1 MVSSDFLKHLSDQ
14 LDLIVSE
21 MGQAL
26 KPGGLLLYDTINR
39 SFLARLLVIWGGTLA
54 APFLNVPSEVHRWPL
69 LIKPAEL
76 VLALRRAGIQHQEI
90 RGFSPNLPFWSIP
103 ANLLLKGTIGGF
115 KVSRDLR
122 LSYIGWR
129 EKLWWPGL
137 QHQANFPVSK
147 VDLSIITAIPPIRTS
162 RMVPPSTQIKTSAR
176 PGQPMAWPC
185 SITK

>member
-1 MVSSDFLKHLSDQ
+1 MVSSDFLEHVSDQ

-76 VLALRRAGIQHQEI
+76 VLALRRAGIQHREI
-90 RGFSPNLPFWSIP
+90 PGFSPTLPFWRMP
-103 ANLLLKGTIGGF
+103 ANLLSKGTMGGF
-115 KVSRDLR
+115 KISRDLR
-122 LSYIGWR
+122 LSYIGWGV
-129 EKLWWPGL
+129 KY
-137 QHQANFPVSK
+137 PV
-147 VDLSIITAIPPIRTS
+147 AGPP
-162 RMVPPSTQIKTSAR
+162 
-176 PGQPMAWPC
+176 
-185 SITK
+185 